1 MGKEYPRE
9 VQLSLFDHLKEL
21 RNRLF
26 KCLLLVLL
34 FFIIGL
40 GVSDFIYEFLSSAI
54 PEGVNHRIGSLT
66 DPFFL
71 KVKLALYTGFFFA
84 LPFITWQIYGFIRP
98 ALKVSSDSF
107 ARVFIISSFFLLL
120 IAFYFTY
127 SFLPFLIENLQAFSP
142 EGVEVEADVMPYI
155 STILTIYLGFSILF
169 QIPLIIFLTIVQGI
183 VELKTY
189 TENRKWVVVI
199 LLILCAVFSPPD
211 LASQIIIFIPLYT
224 LFEISL
230 LVSRVVKR

>member
-1 MGKEYPRE
+1 
-9 VQLSLFDHLKEL
+9 L
-21 RNRLF
+21 
-26 KCLLLVLL
+26 
-34 FFIIGL
+34 
-40 GVSDFIYEFLSSAI
+40 
-54 PEGVNHRIGSLT
+54 
-66 DPFFL
+66 
-71 KVKLALYTGFFFA
+71 
-84 LPFITWQIYGFIRP
+84 
-98 ALKVSSDSF
+98 
-107 ARVFIISSFFLLL
+107 LLL